1 MISRPR
7 SLKPLRIYKLT
18 VGGVIPRQWR
28 HSLELPPLLQ
38 GVDIQRFASGHRTNR
53 WRYARIETSEYG
65 IQYHPQ
71 FRTKVRREHKNI
83 QTPCVFCSQFWIFSG
98 LLGTKMLFFSVELLR
113 SNTPLTLSVIQRS
126 VFVFSIQWISHDVVL
141 LVKFK
146 IGLVTAI
153 FTTSVFS

>member
-98 LLGTKMLFFSVELLR
+98 LLGTKMLFFR
-113 SNTPLTLSVIQRS
+113 SNCYAQTLRLPWVSFNAPFLCS
-126 VFVFSIQWISHDVVL
+126 LFSEFLMMWFSWLNLRLVL
-141 LVKFK
+141 
-146 IGLVTAI
+146 
-153 FTTSVFS
+153 